1 MLKAEVNMKEY
12 TTIEFEQIVG
22 LHKRVLQRLAGQGVI
37 GHKRGRDWYYTLA
50 DLKTIEKKGLRRG
63 VGHPRRNV

>member
-1 MLKAEVNMKEY
+1 MKEY
-12 TTIEFEQIVG
+12 TTLEFVPLARME
-22 LHKRVLQRLAGQGVI
+22 KRVLQRLAGQGVI

-63 VGHPRRNV
+63 VGHPRRKA